1 MVAGLCI
8 LELLVAVYFAWLYW
22 KARRGGLR
30 RNRRTGL
37 RTRSI
42 MASDRTWNHIHRKY
56 SWTFLAAA
64 ILMAAM
70 GADLAVSCILTRDA
84 SRFDP
89 ACLTVLWVLMAAL
102 LAMVIMTTLKANSDA
117 AEYNRQQ

>member
-1 MVAGLCI
+1 MAGALCI
-8 LELLVAVYFAWLYW
+8 LELLVAVYFAWLYR

-30 RNRRTGL
+30 RNGRTGL
-37 RTRSI
+37 RTKSI
-42 MASDRTWNHIHRKY
+42 TASDRTWDYIHRKY

-84 SRFDP
+84 SGFDP
-89 ACLTVLWVLMAAL
+89 TCMTVLWALMAAL
-102 LAMVIMTTLKANSDA
+102 LAMVIMATLKANSDA
-117 AEYNRQQ
+117 AEYNKRQ